1 MAAKAPVE
9 VFSATFADR
18 ALGLRMCR
26 VSDSQKLVK
35 IVFIAT
41 PKKNQKDAEARFYK
55 KHGGLIYV
63 SMILPGKVY
72 LFT

>member
-35 IVFIAT
+35 MVFIAT
-41 PKKNQKDAEARFYK
+41 PCNTQKDAKAKFYK
-55 KHGGLIYV
+55 NGGLIYV
-63 SMILPGKVY
+63 SMILPGKVFLY
-72 LFT
+72 IA